1 MSIRRVNRNQGKAIL
16 GVSILRENKHQL
28 LHRIASIWTSLIYN
42 NKLLSRF
49 RISHS
54 NSYLKFSKVASS
66 KFFWMIDL
74 QNQKIA
80 LFSDRPYF
88 LFISKMNWGSFINN
102 VKKEEMEEL
111 KIYYTFVT

>member
-1 MSIRRVNRNQGKAIL
+1 MLYKWSLLIVRGMSIRRVNRNQGKAIL
-16 GVSILRENKHQL
+16 GVGIIRENKHQL
-28 LHRIASIWTSLIYN
+28 LLRIATIWTSLIYN

-54 NSYLKFSKVASS
+54 DSYLKF
-66 KFFWMIDL
+66 
-74 QNQKIA
+74 
-80 LFSDRPYF
+80 F
-88 LFISKMNWGSFINN
+88 LFILKMNWGSFINN